1 MNKVILMGR
10 FVSDPEIRDT
20 GKGKDALAV
29 ANFTLAV
36 DRGDKDHTADFIR
49 CVAFGQRAN
58 FISEYFSRG
67 QRALVEGKWQTGHYD
82 DKDGET
88 HYTND
93 CYIFNIEFADSKK
106 EPEEKDDKKK
116 GRRR

>member
-10 FVSDPEIRDT
+10 LVADPEIRDT

-49 CVAFGQRAN
+49 CVAFGARAN
-58 FISEYFSRG
+58 FISEYFIKG
-67 QRALVEGKWQTGHYD
+67 QRALVEGRWQTGHYENEH
-82 DKDGET
+82 KET
-88 HYTND
+88 VYTND
-93 CYIFNIEFADSKK
+93 CYVSNIEFADSKK
-106 EPEEKDDKKK
+106 EEPEEDKKRS
-116 GRRR
+116 RRR

>member
-10 FVSDPEIRDT
+10 LVSDPEIRDT

-36 DRGDKDHTADFIR
+36 DRGDKEHTADFIR
-49 CVAFGQRAN
+49 CVAFGARAN
-58 FISEYFSRG
+58 FIGEYFAKG
-67 QRALVEGKWQTGHYD
+67 QRALVEGRWQTGHYD
-82 DKDGET
+82 DKEGNT

-93 CYIFNIEFADSKK
+93 CFVSNIEFADFKK
-106 EPEEKDDKKK
+106 EDPEDDKKRS
-116 GRRR
+116 RRR

>member
-10 FVSDPEIRDT
+10 LVSDPKIRDT

-36 DRGDKDHTADFIR
+36 DRGDKEHTADFIR
-49 CVAFGQRAN
+49 CVAFGARAN
-58 FISEYFSRG
+58 FIDEYFGKG
-67 QRALVEGKWQTGHYD
+67 QRALVEGRWQTGHYD
-82 DKDGET
+82 DKDGNT

-93 CYIFNIEFADSKK
+93 CFVSNIEFADSKK
-106 EPEEKDDKKK
+106 EDPEDDKKR

>member
-10 FVSDPEIRDT
+10 LVADPEIRDT

-49 CVAFGQRAN
+49 CVAFGARAN
-58 FISEYFSRG
+58 FIEEYFFKG
-67 QRALVEGKWQTGHYD
+67 QRALVEGRWQTGHYENK
-82 DKDGET
+82 DKET
-88 HYTND
+88 VYTND
-93 CYIFNIEFADSKK
+93 CYVSNIEFADSKK
-106 EPEEKDDKKK
+106 EDPEDNKK
-116 GRRR
+116 GSRRR